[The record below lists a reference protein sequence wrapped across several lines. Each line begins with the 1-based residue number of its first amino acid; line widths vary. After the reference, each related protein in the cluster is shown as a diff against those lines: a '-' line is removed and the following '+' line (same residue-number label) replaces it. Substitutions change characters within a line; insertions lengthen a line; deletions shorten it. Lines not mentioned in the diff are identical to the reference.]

1 MMIHMERITPI
12 VKFKTSI
19 LTLILCN
26 YSDAYIL
33 VSSNITV
40 AGAGVDIAAIVA
52 KRNNKQAIFKTCAP
66 CTECITEM
74 LLCRCII

>member
-1 MMIHMERITPI
+1 MIHTERITPI

-33 VSSNITV
+33 VSGNITV
-40 AGAGVDIAAIVA
+40 VGAEVDIAAIVA
-52 KRNNKQAIFKTCAP
+52 KVNNKYAIFKNCAP
-66 CTECITEM
+66 FTECITEM
-74 LLCRCII
+74 LLCQCTI